1 MKKIAFIMC
10 LVSIELTAQ
19 VTKSSLPILANP
31 KDSLVVNCEA
41 WIESPDS
48 EMEQRLLIV
57 KLENSLNKVHKIL
70 KKKQWNEKQIDTL
83 IHNYNRIVKE
93 KDSVLF
99 VLDSVKTSARLDV
112 RKDVKMLQDDLKSV
126 KNKYFEMRRSRNIW
140 RRNTFI
146 SLASNVLLLFVLL

>member
-1 MKKIAFIMC
+1 M
-10 LVSIELTAQ
+10 TAQ

-31 KDSLVVNCEA
+31 KYSLVVNCEA

-83 IHNYNRIVKE
+83 IQNYNRIVRE

-99 VLDSVKTSARLDV
+99 VLDSVKTSVRLDV
-112 RKDVKMLQDDLKSV
+112 RKDVKLLQKDLKTV
-126 KNKYFEMRRSRNIW
+126 KSKYFEMRRIRNVW
-140 RRNTFI
+140 RRNTLI
-146 SLASNVLLLFVLL
+146 SLAGNVLLLFVLL

>member
-1 MKKIAFIMC
+1 M
-10 LVSIELTAQ
+10 TAQ

-31 KDSLVVNCEA
+31 KDSLVVSCEA

-57 KLENSLNKVHKIL
+57 KLENSLNKVRKIL

-140 RRNTFI
+140 RRNTFV
-146 SLASNVLLLFVLL
+146 SLAGNVLLLFVLL

>member
-1 MKKIAFIMC
+1 M
-10 LVSIELTAQ
+10 TAQ
-19 VTKSSLPILANP
+19 ITKSSLPILANP

-57 KLENSLNKVHKIL
+57 KLENSLNKVYKIL

-83 IHNYNRIVKE
+83 IQNYNRIVKE
-93 KDSVLF
+93 KDSILF
-99 VLDSVKTSARLDV
+99 VLDSVKTSVRLDV
-112 RKDVKMLQDDLKSV
+112 RKDVKLLQKDLKTV

-140 RRNTFI
+140 RRNTFV
-146 SLASNVLLLFVLL
+146 SLAGNILLLFVLL

>member
-1 MKKIAFIMC
+1 M
-10 LVSIELTAQ
+10 TAQ

-57 KLENSLNKVHKIL
+57 KLENSLNKVRKIL

-140 RRNTFI
+140 RRNTFV
-146 SLASNVLLLFVLL
+146 SLAGNVLLLFVLL